1 LQPVERALV
10 RGDRWI
16 HLVDKVRGRKEEE
29 ASGKR
34 GGKVQEV
41 SLVLGTQAT
50 KNQEK
55 VGKGGA
61 RNE

>member
-1 LQPVERALV
+1 M

-61 RNE
+61 RNG